1 MSVDPFDDYFKQRE
15 MQRDSSDRSIHSLE
29 SLESG
34 SRSPDLLTLNNQT
47 LGSQTPS
54 SRKARSLRR
63 PSSRGSWAS
72 KSHEASSEPDV
83 PLVEPSLDQHAPASA
98 YGVPAYLEPPYRPII
113 KMTGF
118 GYLKMIIKSIF
129 SAALVIVLIFG
140 YAYSIKV
147 VDLHVTT
154 VGIYGTILMADF
166 ITQYTCAIFNRWDV
180 VRLVRRRKAMMG
192 CPPERRRKPW
202 QTEAKQDPL
211 PNPIDDPEKQ
221 GQAPEVPRN
230 HLMNPDAEI
239 SIAVVGYREDEQ
251 AWKECLRS
259 LQKQKLKPKCIVG
272 VVDGNDQ
279 PDLDMANAFMEE
291 FANHNSLMVH
301 LPVLLSAVHRKTYF
315 DTLAT
320 YPDDR
325 SKARKVW
332 HRISGHH
339 TEAQKASLVVALNV
353 VLKQVDEWE
362 AEYKL
367 SSYEALCFSQPH
379 GHKRTAMFTA
389 FAISLWALKTKHA
402 IFTTDSDTLVKDDA
416 LDEMLTI
423 LQSHG
428 NVGGVTGDV
437 KIWNRAES
445 FLARLCAVRYW
456 FAFNIERA
464 CQSWWRCVSCLSG
477 PMSMYR
483 SHDLHVILGLW
494 NIQTYRGKETTFG
507 DDRHLTNQILAQGFK
522 TRYTHRTWC
531 ESESPTQFPR
541 WVKQQ
546 TRWSKSFFREAFW
559 FPHAFSLHS
568 WWMLVEIT
576 KQSLYP
582 FILVATVFRFLFEPT
597 APFRPVIW
605 LVTMFGIAFVKSTMA
620 VIISADLWLMVF
632 SLYGFVYFFG
642 LLPSK
647 IFALLTMNKT
657 TWGTSARSASEIKIG
672 ATFIAEFYHLGHLC
686 LWYLCTTF
694 GLAFFCSVVF
704 KQPLLALAG
713 FGGFVP
719 CYMLFNGIPNPL
731 TPFKFVWAKISK
743 VVAAVASFF
752 ASIFV
757 RKSIKLEDTF
767 TEKPESIRERPER
780 PASIIIVEDEPVYED
795 EKKLVSPWAS
805 PVKTR
810 EKRSD
815 STASM
820 MSIDALP
827 TYRLRANSTAS
838 TIFEKPTGRSKRA
851 YSVASMMLEKHI
863 PAGRERS
870 DSISSPPEKGGFNFD
885 RSDSI
890 ASKSQGPSPRYMR
903 DRSDSMASTS
913 QGPSP
918 MYKRRLSDASMMTL
932 SAPPRYRSDSV
943 ASTSTAFMPS
953 VSRRVSVAPGL
964 SLFGP
969 EKPSPTKSH
978 SSFLLER
985 PGMSSS
991 PLRASFVAPS
1001 DGTPTSAFGMPA
1013 GAGRARSRSVNS
1025 QHSPLA
1031 PSGLRD
1037 SAVIGHRGATARPPP
1052 RLLFD
1057 EEAEDKEIGR
1067 NTDSPLRRPSAS
1079 ILLNP
1084 EIARSLS
1091 SGSSKGRK
1099 RSNSGRAPPPPFPGL
1114 SALGHAELASPSA
1127 VAGKSAKTNPFI
1139 QTPATAASLF
1149 ADKYRVRSPE
1159 SQQSSYFPS
1168 PDEQV
1173 GPLSHTASQGRRDS
1187 TFVPTA
1193 GGGLLSVPH
1202 PARMRSGSIT
1212 AARARRHSEVSH
1224 AKSAGNR
1231 VSWADGPWA
1240 VPAVPAVLAPG
1251 SPVGAIPRPSSL
1263 SPSFSSSDS
1272 DAPSSASPA
1281 YPVFVL
1287 PPSRDPF
1294 SEAYGAAMDR
1304 DGEYGSTQSVAS
1316 QNGYAF

>member
-1 MSVDPFDDYFKQRE
+1 MSVDPFDDKFVQQE
-15 MQRDSSDRSIHSLE
+15 MRRSGSGTDIHSL
-29 SLESG
+29 
-34 SRSPDLLTLNNQT
+34 RSIDSSSQSHGLQTSYSQT
-47 LGSQTPS
+47 LASQTPS
-54 SRKARSLRR
+54 SPKARSLRR
-63 PSSRGSWAS
+63 PSSTGSWAS
-72 KSHEASSEPDV
+72 RSERAS
-83 PLVEPSLDQHAPASA
+83 VEQDAPPVEHSLEQHAPASV
-98 YGVPAYLEPPYRPII
+98 YGVPAYLEPPDRPIV
-113 KMTGF
+113 KMSVF
-118 GYLKMIIKSIF
+118 GYLKMIVKSIF

-140 YAYSIKV
+140 YTYSIKV
-147 VDLHVTT
+147 IDLHVTT

-166 ITQYTCAIFNRWDV
+166 LTQYSCAICNRWDV
-180 VRLVRRRKAMMG
+180 VNIVRRRKAKMG
-192 CPPERRRKPW
+192 CPPERRRRPW
-202 QTEAKQDPL
+202 QVEAKQDPV
-211 PNPIDDPEKQ
+211 PEPSDDPEKQ

-230 HLMNPDAEI
+230 QLMNPDAEI

-259 LQKQKLKPKCIVG
+259 LQKQKLKPKCVVG

-320 YPDDR
+320 YPDSR
-325 SKARKVW
+325 SKALKAW

-339 TEAQKASLVVALNV
+339 TEAQKASLAVALNV

-694 GLAFFCSVVF
+694 GLAYFCSVIF

-713 FGGFVP
+713 FGGFIP
-719 CYMLFNGIPNPL
+719 CYVLFNGIPNPL
-731 TPFKFVWAKISK
+731 TPFKFVWAKITK
-743 VVAAVASFF
+743 VAAVIAAVF
-752 ASIFV
+752 ASVFV
-757 RKSIKLEDTF
+757 RKSIKLDDTF
-767 TEKPESIRERPER
+767 TEKPPSVSDR
-780 PASIIIVEDEPVYED
+780 PARPARPAPIIIVDEPVYED
-795 EKKLVSPWAS
+795 EKKLISPWAS
-805 PVKTR
+805 PVKMR

-820 MSIDALP
+820 TSVDVLP
-827 TYRLRANSTAS
+827 LYRSRANSAAS
-838 TIFEKPTGRSKRA
+838 MMFEQPKGRSKRA
-851 YSVASMMLEKHI
+851 NSVASMMLDKQSF
-863 PAGRERS
+863 AGRERS
-870 DSISSPPEKGGFNFD
+870 DSISSPTEKAGFRWD

-890 ASKSQGPSPRYMR
+890 
-903 DRSDSMASTS
+903 ASTS

-918 MYKRRLSDASMMTL
+918 RYKRSNSDASTMTF

-943 ASTSTAFMPS
+943 ASTAPTYMPGI
-953 VSRRVSVAPGL
+953 SRRVSVAPGL
-964 SLFGP
+964 SLIGP
-969 EKPSPTKSH
+969 EKPSPTKAP
-978 SSFLLER
+978 SSSLLER
-985 PGMSSS
+985 PGMASS
-991 PLRASFVAPS
+991 PLRASFVVPSDSPAAEAPS
-1001 DGTPTSAFGMPA
+1001 MPA
-1013 GAGRARSRSVNS
+1013 VAGRARSKSFTTP
-1025 QHSPLA
+1025 HSPLA

-1037 SAVIGHRGATARPPP
+1037 SAVGGRPRAYSRPQP
-1052 RLLFD
+1052 RQLLNED
-1057 EEAEDKEIGR
+1057 EEEEFVESEESDASSPR
-1067 NTDSPLRRPSAS
+1067 RRSATSLRSTDSAPS
-1079 ILLNP
+1079 
-1084 EIARSLS
+1084 S
-1091 SGSSKGRK
+1091 SAGSTKGRK
-1099 RSNSGRAPPPPFPGL
+1099 RSNSARAPPPPFPGL
-1114 SALGHAELASPSA
+1114 LALGHADLTSPSA
-1127 VAGKSAKTNPFI
+1127 AASRLASANPFL
-1139 QTPATAASLF
+1139 QAPATTASLF
-1149 ADKYRVRSPE
+1149 ADQYRVKRPDGE
-1159 SQQSSYFPS
+1159 HSSAFYPS
-1168 PDEQV
+1168 GEHV
-1173 GPLSHTASQGRRDS
+1173 GPLSHTPSQSRRGS
-1187 TFVPTA
+1187 TFGPA
-1193 GGGLLSVPH
+1193 MAGGLLNVPH

-1212 AARARRHSEVSH
+1212 ASRAARHPEALQSRTAS
-1224 AKSAGNR
+1224 NR
-1231 VSWADGPWA
+1231 IVWADELPADTAVSGPS
-1240 VPAVPAVLAPG
+1240 
-1251 SPVGAIPRPSSL
+1251 SPVRVLPRSSSL
-1263 SPSFSSSDS
+1263 SPSFTGSDS
-1272 DAPSSASPA
+1272 DASSSTPQTH
-1281 YPVFVL
+1281 PVFVL
-1287 PPSRDPF
+1287 PPARDPF

-1316 QNGYAF
+1316 QKGYAF